1 MKQKKVTRREVL
13 GALGV
18 AGAALSLGCGGET
31 PTSPT
36 ATTTTDVTTVGGTS
50 NAACVVTPS
59 ETIGPYPSL
68 TDMFRSDVREDRTG
82 TPLALT
88 ITVNNTNSACGP
100 LSGATVDIWQ
110 CDAEGRYSQYAQGG
124 FDGRASTFLRG
135 MQTTDSNGRVTFMTV
150 YPGWY
155 QGRATHIHV
164 EVSVNGRSV
173 KVTQIGFPESV
184 NAEVYRSGVYAS
196 RGLNPTSNSGDMVF
210 ADSISEETAAIG
222 GSPAGGYSATFT
234 VNVAA

>member
-1 MKQKKVTRREVL
+1 MKQKQVTRREVL
-13 GALGV
+13 GALGI
-18 AGAALSLGCGGET
+18 AGAALSLGCEGET

-36 ATTTTDVTTVGGTS
+36 ATTTTDLTAGGTA
-50 NAACVVTPS
+50 NTACVVTPS

-68 TDMFRSDVREDRTG
+68 TDMIRSDIREDRTG
-82 TPLALT
+82 TALALT
-88 ITVNNTNSACGP
+88 ITVANTSNACSP

-135 MQTTDSNGRVTFMTV
+135 IQTTDASGRVTFTTV

-164 EVSVNGRSV
+164 EVLMNGRSL

-184 NAEVYRSGVYAS
+184 NADVYRSGVYAA
-196 RGLNPTSNSGDMVF
+196 RGLNPTSNTGDMIF
-210 ADSISEETAAIG
+210 ADSIAQETASVS